1 MKQKYTEI
9 AYKID
14 VAQKIQQGEI
24 PGFIIDKNRRNV
36 RVIDFSHSD
45 TSVLAMTMNDV
56 MEEDETVY
64 LKDELLL
71 LVPEWYTFSA
81 GDVVMCEQRYGDC
94 VIEFLAIL
102 RIRPNYL
109 TTNRVYIY
117 SLAKCI
123 TCGSVDILDVDTST
137 CHTVR
142 LANEVER
149 KLFAERL
156 KQNASGPA
164 LTMLAKYLPEYSNVK
179 QPQHNE

>member
-9 AYKID
+9 PYKID
-14 VAQKIQQGEI
+14 VSQKIQQGEI

-64 LKDELLL
+64 SKDELLL

-102 RIRPNYL
+102 RIRPTYL
-109 TTNRVYIY
+109 TTNRVYVY

-123 TCGSVDILDVDTST
+123 TRDNKAMLDVDTVT

-142 LANEVER
+142 RANEVER

-156 KQNASGPA
+156 KENASVSA
-164 LTMLAKYLPEYSNVK
+164 LAMLAKYLPEYSNVK

>member
-1 MKQKYTEI
+1 MKQKFTEI
-9 AYKID
+9 PYKID
-14 VAQKIQQGEI
+14 VARKIQQGEI

-64 LKDELLL
+64 AKDELLL

-123 TCGSVDILDVDTST
+123 TCDSVAILDLDTST

-142 LANEVER
+142 RANEVER

-156 KQNASGPA
+156 KQKASEPA
-164 LTMLAKYLPEYSNVK
+164 LAILAKYLPEYSNVK